1 MSAIEETNVLPRGST
16 TAPKDSPTTA
26 ERVVIGAVGAIIA
39 FLPWALGKGL
49 GSALAQAFGSSGRAF
64 GEDFYSPTFTVVV
77 LLVAGAVCFMGAKR
91 TLDLLSSVRFGVFL
105 LVLLAAAC
113 MVGMLIMQQNV
124 EGFDK
129 YFAALTPAQ
138 RFLYGKLGVFDIYH
152 AWYFNALLLVLSLN
166 IVLASIDRFPG
177 AWTFISRKK
186 LDASAHW
193 LSGQKPSATL
203 SLRADSLEEAVARV
217 VGAFRGA
224 RLKAVVTEKKG
235 KTYVFGE
242 RGAWNR
248 LGAYS
253 VHVALLTIFSGGFL
267 TSMFTVG
274 GQMPLEPGL
283 TSNELTETVFNLDQL
298 SRSVRQLPFEV
309 ECTDIEQKLIRKEG
323 AITADNTLDWLT
335 RIRIKDP
342 ERGVTEALVH
352 LNRPYDYRGYRF
364 FQASFLGDGK
374 ARSIKLQVTPQ
385 AGGQPQELNIPRG
398 GAATLPDGT
407 RVEFKDF
414 SSNFTVG
421 GNSRETDPS
430 VYNLPAAT
438 LAVAA
443 PGAASP
449 VRAIAFT
456 PEMAEQ
462 APFAR
467 QPVAGYTWRLVDF
480 EKAPKAHILAIQKDP
495 GSTVVYVG
503 FGLLGLTLCGV
514 FFFSHDRV
522 WAQVGEKGEGRFE
535 VVTGGNTNR
544 NQLGFEDRFWKL
556 VASLGGEI
564 SDAKSAK
571 PAG

>member
-1 MSAIEETNVLPRGST
+1 MSAIEETNVLPRGGTTASPDSPST
-16 TAPKDSPTTA
+16 T
-26 ERVVIGAVGAIIA
+26 ERVVIAAIGAIIA
-39 FLPWALGKGL
+39 LTPQALSRGLAGAFGEGL
-49 GSALAQAFGSSGRAF
+49 GSW
-64 GEDFYSPTFTVVV
+64 TFTVVT
-77 LLVAGAVCFMGAKR
+77 LLVTGAVCVMGAKR
-91 TLDLLSSVRFGVFL
+91 TLDLLSSVRFGVTL
-105 LVLLAAAC
+105 LMLLAGAC

-129 YFAALTPAQ
+129 YFATLTPAQ
-138 RFLYGKLGVFDIYH
+138 KFLWGNLGVFDIYH

-177 AWTFISRKK
+177 AWTFVSRKK

-193 LSGQKPSATL
+193 LRGQRPSATL
-203 SLRADSLEEAVARV
+203 TLQAAGRAEAVARV
-217 VGAFRGA
+217 AGAFRGA
-224 RLKAVVTEKKG
+224 RLKTFVTEKKG

-253 VHVALLTIFSGGFL
+253 VHVALLTIFFGGFL

-323 AITADNTLDWLT
+323 AITSDNTLDWLT

-342 ERGVTEALVH
+342 ERGQHEALVH

-364 FQASFLGDGK
+364 FQASFIADGK

-385 AGGQPQELNIPRG
+385 AGGQPQELVIPRG
-398 GAATLPDGT
+398 GAATLADGT
-407 RVEFKDF
+407 RVEFRDF
-414 SSNFTVG
+414 SANFTVG
-421 GNSRETDPS
+421 GQSQEAS
-430 VYNLPAAT
+430 EGVYGNPAAT
-438 LAVAA
+438 LSVAA
-443 PGAASP
+443 PGGASP
-449 VRAIAFT
+449 ARAIAFT
-456 PEMAEQ
+456 PEMAER

-495 GSTVVYVG
+495 GATVVYVG

-514 FFFSHDRV
+514 FFFSHERV
-522 WAQVGEKGEGRFE
+522 WAQVEEKGDGRFE

-556 VASLGGEI
+556 MSAVGGEI

-571 PAG
+571 PAR

>member
-1 MSAIEETNVLPRGST
+1 MSAIEETNVLPRGGT
-16 TAPKDSPTTA
+16 TASKDSPSTT
-26 ERVVIGAVGAIIA
+26 ERVVLAAIGAIIA
-39 FLPWALGKGL
+39 LAPVALGRGL
-49 GSALAQAFGSSGRAF
+49 PQVF
-64 GEDFYSPTFTVVV
+64 GEDLYSPTFTVVT
-77 LLVAGAVCFMGAKR
+77 LLVTAAVCVMGGKR
-91 TLDLLSSVRFGVFL
+91 TLDLLSSVRFGVTL
-105 LVLLAAAC
+105 LCLLAAAC

-129 YFAALTPAQ
+129 YFATMTPAQ
-138 RFLYGKLGVFDIYH
+138 KLLGGTLGVFDIYH

-177 AWTFISRKK
+177 AWSFVSRKK

-193 LSGQKPSATL
+193 LRGQKPSATL
-203 SLRADSLEEAVARV
+203 VLTAATLEEAVGRV
-217 VGAFRGA
+217 AGAFKGA
-224 RLKAVVTEKKG
+224 RLKTVVTEKKG

-248 LGAYS
+248 LGAYA

-274 GQMPLEPGL
+274 GQMPLEPGV

-323 AITADNTLDWLT
+323 AITSDNTLDWLT
-335 RIRIKDP
+335 RIKIKDP
-342 ERGVTEALVH
+342 ESGEHEALVH

-364 FQASFLGDGK
+364 FQASFIADGK
-374 ARSIKLQVTPQ
+374 ARNIKLQVTPQ
-385 AGGQPQELNIPRG
+385 AGGQPQELDIPRG
-398 GAATLPDGT
+398 GAAALPDGT
-407 RVEFKDF
+407 RVEFREF
-414 SSNFTVG
+414 AANFTVG
-421 GNSRETDPS
+421 GKGEEAGEGA
-430 VYNLPAAT
+430 YNNPAAT
-438 LAVAA
+438 LAVSA

-456 PEMAEQ
+456 PEMAER

-495 GSTVVYVG
+495 GGTVVYVG
-503 FGLLGLTLCGV
+503 FGLLGLTLCAV
-514 FFFSHDRV
+514 FFFSHERV
-522 WAQVGEKGEGRFE
+522 WAQVGEAGDGRFE

-556 VASLGGEI
+556 MSAVGGDI

-571 PAG
+571 AER